1 MKISPNLSV
10 PNPISLLVTPHS
22 KVTVEA
28 PEELRTFSG
37 DGGGAELAD
46 GGRVHVTGL
55 TIQGQTLCFQVK
67 AFRQGE
73 V

>member
-1 MKISPNLSV
+1 MKISSYLSI
-10 PNPISLLVTPHS
+10 PNPIPLLVTPHS

-37 DGGGAELAD
+37 NGGGAEPAD

-55 TIQGQTLCFQVK
+55 TIQ
-67 AFRQGE
+67 
-73 V
+73 

>member
-1 MKISPNLSV
+1 
-10 PNPISLLVTPHS
+10 
-22 KVTVEA
+22 VEA